1 VESVDRKLRPRSF
14 ALPRSFRV
22 ELAADVRQKAG
33 TVYNVAA
40 YLPGR
45 TDEYLVLGAHYDHV
59 GLGEQF
65 SMAPSRK
72 GSAHNGADD
81 NASGTSALI
90 ELARWFSGRPQP
102 RRGIL
107 FLAFAGEEIGLVGS
121 NHYVASPS
129 LPIEKAVGMINMD
142 MIGRPKDGQVLV
154 GGVPTGSSFREILLE
169 ANRRVGFK
177 LETSDNGGYGSSDH
191 FTFLPKQIPVLL
203 FFTGLHADYHTPDD
217 TWDKIDSPVSAR
229 LVGLI
234 GAVVERLLEARTR
247 PRFVR
252 PSR

>member
-1 VESVDRKLRPRSF
+1 
-14 ALPRSFRV
+14 
-22 ELAADVRQKAG
+22 
-33 TVYNVAA
+33 
-40 YLPGR
+40 
-45 TDEYLVLGAHYDHV
+45 
-59 GLGEQF
+59 
-65 SMAPSRK
+65 
-72 GSAHNGADD
+72 
-81 NASGTSALI
+81 
-90 ELARWFSGRPQP
+90 
-102 RRGIL
+102 
-107 FLAFAGEEIGLVGS
+107 
-121 NHYVASPS
+121 